1 MGARLHLEIVSR
13 ERRILSTEVEEV
25 RIPGI
30 LGELGV
36 LPGHAPLLTVLNA
49 GRVAYT
55 EGSEEGNLALRQ
67 GFAEILPDQ
76 VTILAKEAVLPEN
89 VDVEAQRQRL
99 GELSELMKSAPA
111 SELEELKVGLRF
123 AEACLEVAGVAE

>member
-36 LPGHAPLLTVLNA
+36 LSGHTPLLTVLNA

-55 EGSEEGNLALRQ
+55 EGAKERKLALRQ
-67 GFAEILPDQ
+67 GFAEIQPDQ
-76 VTILAKEAVLPEN
+76 VTILAKAVVLPED
-89 VDVEAQRQRL
+89 VDVEAQRQRVAEL
-99 GELSELMKSAPA
+99 GELMKTAPA
-111 SELEELKVGLRF
+111 SELEEIKAGLRF
-123 AEACLEVAGVAE
+123 AEACLEVAGAAD